1 MIYGMA
7 LLAQTS
13 SLRSFRD
20 CQIPLIPGLIM
31 FAVLV
36 VITFA
41 GDRIAKTWKEKV
53 GVKARRCLLVTAV
66 VVIVVIAVVVGRSL
80 TLSRPDPPKLS
91 EARPVDVVSE
101 VSRPEG
107 VPLEGLRR

>member
-13 SLRSFRD
+13 SLRSFQD
-20 CQIPLIPGLIM
+20 CQIPLIPIVIM

-36 VITFA
+36 IITFA
-41 GDRIAKTWKEKV
+41 GDKIAKTWKEKV
-53 GVKARRCLLVTAV
+53 GIKTRKVLIVAAILAV
-66 VVIVVIAVVVGRSL
+66 VVIAVVVGRSL